1 MKKDKI
7 IGEEEVKELR
17 GRKFGRMG
25 PSLHG
30 AKFTQDY
37 GRSRE
42 SDSEPGV
49 KTSGEER
56 SSPVCM
62 GSVAM
67 TGGLWH
73 SLMAGNQIVGSI
85 GR

>member
-7 IGEEEVKELR
+7 IGGAEVKELR
-17 GRKFGRMG
+17 GQKFGKIG
-25 PSLHG
+25 PSLHWL
-30 AKFTQDY
+30 KFTKDY
-37 GRSRE
+37 GRSRD

-49 KTSGEER
+49 EANGKER
-56 SSPVCM
+56 SSPACM

-67 TGGLWH
+67 MSGLWH
-73 SLMAGNQIVGSI
+73 SLMAGNQIVGRI